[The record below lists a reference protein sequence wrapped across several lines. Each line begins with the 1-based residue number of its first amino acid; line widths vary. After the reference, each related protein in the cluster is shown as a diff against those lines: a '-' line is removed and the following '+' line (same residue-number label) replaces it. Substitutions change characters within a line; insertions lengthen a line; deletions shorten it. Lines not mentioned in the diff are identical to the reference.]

1 MNVIRADFESK
12 IVALGNSLE
21 QSYSHI
27 KLSEWIKYTYI
38 NKSLKDYPSFYHLS
52 YIANYEIGL
61 LKLSTV
67 YDESEGCLSLLKCL
81 DIFDSHYKKWGLI
94 NVNRVILEQDK
105 KDISSKNNS
114 LVNRLKHL
122 RDKTLAHTDNKLYP
136 SPLIKYLNDVVY
148 ENLTE
153 HGDKLIWVEDRI
165 TTKRIEE
172 LPTLE
177 KEIRLKQISM
187 KINEAWDKDD
197 SKLLGQDI
205 LKLNEI
211 DHLIDQGVNICNRY
225 RKILSISPIE
235 LKL

>member
-1 MNVIRADFESK
+1 MNCSRADFESK
-12 IVALGNSLE
+12 VIALGNILE
-21 QSYSHI
+21 QSSSHL
-27 KLSEWIKYTYI
+27 KLSKWIRYTYT
-38 NKSLKDYPSFYHLS
+38 NKSLEDYPSFYHLS

-67 YDESEGCLSLLKCL
+67 YDEDEDCLSLLKCL
-81 DIFDSHYKKWGLI
+81 KIFDSHYKKWGLT
-94 NVNRVILEQDK
+94 NVDRSILEQDK
-105 KDISSKNNS
+105 NDISSKNNP
-114 LVNRLKHL
+114 LINRLKHL

-136 SPLIKYLNDVVY
+136 SPLIKDLNYVC

-153 HGDKLIWVEDRI
+153 GGDKLIWVEDRI

-197 SKLLGQDI
+197 SKLLGKDI

-211 DHLIDQGVNICNRY
+211 DHLIEKAVNICNRY
-225 RKILSISPIE
+225 RKILSIYPIE